1 VGTTPHEALLSAAEL
16 QVVQHGSRASFR
28 RRCLDALR
36 SVIQA
41 PAAFICLGTDDAR
54 AYADS
59 SRTVDGAVLPLKE
72 TSVTG
77 PGGSTVGVKL
87 SHAFGFV
94 PADVCSTTRRAYQG
108 TELYPDSERLELP
121 YFKTHSKGDKL
132 TQALIVFLHEGG
144 VLFGVCGLE
153 RRTEDGPFAPTDA
166 KTAEALAPFIVAGV
180 RAQIAYDE
188 LAREASALRAL
199 GRTTGAL
206 FVVDRDAKKVVWAAD
221 REHGIDWNEDVA
233 PIEDSL
239 VNAAQKLIEAGAR
252 GEALPTP
259 PRLPKGTVTA
269 VAKIDDD
276 PVFGSARVAVI
287 RVEPLGEKAKAMDAL
302 SRREREIARL
312 LVAGYSGVN
321 VAAIAGLSENTVR
334 TYVRR
339 LYQKLSVS
347 NRADLVRKLMAPEP
361 KVATGPASSQ
371 IAPPDSSLIGGDD
384 TLD

>member
-1 VGTTPHEALLSAAEL
+1 VGTTPHEELLSAAAL

-28 RRCLDALR
+28 RRVLDALR
-36 SVIQA
+36 SVIRA
-41 PAAFICLGTDDAR
+41 PAGFLCLGTEDAR
-54 AYADS
+54 AYGDS
-59 SRTVDGAVLPLKE
+59 SRMLDGTFLPLKD
-72 TSVTG
+72 TD
-77 PGGSTVGVKL
+77 GVRLAK
-87 SHAFGFV
+87 AFAFV
-94 PADVCSTTRRAYQG
+94 ASDVCATTRRAYLA

-121 YFKTHSKGDKL
+121 FFKTHSKPDKL
-132 TQALIVFLHEGG
+132 AHALLVFLHEGG

-153 RRTEDGPFAPTDA
+153 RRSSDGPFTATDV
-166 KTAEALAPFIVAGV
+166 KTAEALAAFIVAGA

-199 GRTTGAL
+199 GRAAGAL
-206 FVVDRDAKKVVWAAD
+206 YVIDRDARRVVWAAD
-221 REHGIDWNEDVA
+221 REHGIDWSEDVV

-239 VNAAQKLIEAGAR
+239 VNATSKLLEAAAR

-276 PVFGSARVAVI
+276 PVFGSARVAVV
-287 RVEPLGEKAKAMDAL
+287 RVEPLGEKAVAMDAL

-339 LYQKLSVS
+339 LYQKLGVS
-347 NRADLVRKLMAPEP
+347 NRADLVRKLIAPEP
-361 KVATGPASSQ
+361 KLATGPASSQ
-371 IAPPDSSLIGGDD
+371 IAPPDSSLVSGDD

>member
-1 VGTTPHEALLSAAEL
+1 MGTTPNEALLSAAAL

-28 RRCLDALR
+28 RRVLDALR
-36 SVIQA
+36 SVIHA
-41 PAAFICLGTDDAR
+41 PAGFLCLGTDDAR

-59 SRTVDGAVLPLKE
+59 TRMLGDSVFPLRNTE
-72 TSVTG
+72 G
-77 PGGSTVGVKL
+77 VGL
-87 SHAFGFV
+87 AEAFGFV
-94 PADVCSTTRRAYQG
+94 RTDVSATTRRAYLA
-108 TELYPDSERLELP
+108 TELYPDGERLDLP
-121 YFKTHSKGDKL
+121 FFKAHSKPDGL
-132 TQALIVFLHEGG
+132 AHALLVFLHEGG

-153 RRTEDGPFAPTDA
+153 RRAEDGPFTATDA
-166 KTAEALAPFIVAGV
+166 RAAEALAAFVVAGA

-199 GRTTGAL
+199 GRVAGAL
-206 FVVDRDAKKVVWAAD
+206 YVVDRDARKVIWAAD
-221 REHGIDWNEDVA
+221 RERGMDWNEDVV
-233 PIEDSL
+233 PIMDSL
-239 VNAAQKLIEAGAR
+239 VNAAERLLEAAAR

-276 PVFGSARVAVI
+276 PVFGSARVAVV
-287 RVEPLGEKAKAMDAL
+287 RVEPLGEKALAMDAL

-339 LYQKLSVS
+339 LYQKLGVS

-361 KVATGPASSQ
+361 KMATGPASSH
-371 IAPPDSSLIGGDD
+371 IAPPDSSLVGGDD

>member
-1 VGTTPHEALLSAAEL
+1 VGSTPHEALLAAAEL

-28 RRCLDALR
+28 RRVLDALR

-41 PAAFICLGTDDAR
+41 PAAFVCLGTDDTR

-59 SRTVDGAVLPLKE
+59 SRMVDGAVLPLKE
-72 TSVTG
+72 TS
-77 PGGSTVGVKL
+77 GVKL
-87 SHAFGFV
+87 AQAFGFV
-94 PADVCSTTRRAYQG
+94 PTDVCATTRRAYQA
-108 TELYPDSERLELP
+108 TELYPDAERMELP

-132 TQALIVFLHEGG
+132 TQALLVFLHEGG
-144 VLFGVCGLE
+144 VLFGICGLE
-153 RRTEDGPFAPTDA
+153 RRTEDGPFAPADA
-166 KTAEALAPFIVAGV
+166 KTAEALAAFIVAGT
-180 RAQIAYDE
+180 RTQIAYDE
-188 LAREASALRAL
+188 LAREASSLRAL
-199 GRTTGAL
+199 GKSKGAL
-206 FVVDRDAKKVVWAAD
+206 YVVDRDAKKVVWAAD
-221 REHGIDWNEDVA
+221 REHGIEWNEDVA

-239 VNAAQKLIEAGAR
+239 VNAAEKLIEAGAR

-259 PRLPKGTVTA
+259 PRLPKGSVTA

-276 PVFGSARVAVI
+276 PVFGSARVAVV
-287 RVEPLGEKAKAMDAL
+287 RVEPLGEKPPAMDAL

-321 VAAIAGLSENTVR
+321 VAAIAGRSENTVR

>member
-1 VGTTPHEALLSAAEL
+1 VGTTSHEELLSAAAL
-16 QVVQHGSRASFR
+16 QVVQHGSRWSFR
-28 RRCLDALR
+28 RRVLDALR

-41 PAAFICLGTDDAR
+41 PAAFFCLGTDDSR
-54 AYADS
+54 SYGDS
-59 SRTVDGAVLPLKE
+59 SRMLDGAIGPLKE
-72 TSVTG
+72 TDG
-77 PGGSTVGVKL
+77 VGL
-87 SHAFGFV
+87 AQAFGF
-94 PADVCSTTRRAYQG
+94 AASDVCATTRRAYQA

-121 YFKTHSKGDKL
+121 FFKTHSKPDEL
-132 TQALIVFLHEGG
+132 SHTLLVFLHEGG

-153 RRTEDGPFAPTDA
+153 RRSSDGAFTAVDLQ
-166 KTAEALAPFIVAGV
+166 TAEALAAFIVAGS

-199 GRTTGAL
+199 GRATGAL
-206 FVVDRDAKKVVWAAD
+206 YIIDRDAGKVVWAAD
-221 REHGIDWNEDVA
+221 REHGIDWKEDVE

-239 VNAAQKLIEAGAR
+239 VNAAKKLLEAAAR

-259 PRLPKGTVTA
+259 PRLPAGTMTA

-276 PVFGSARVAVI
+276 PVFGSARVAVV
-287 RVEPLGEKAKAMDAL
+287 RVEPVSQKTAAMDAL

-312 LVAGYSGVN
+312 LVSGYSGVN

-339 LYQKLSVS
+339 LYQKLNVS
-347 NRADLVRKLMAPEP
+347 NRADLVRRLMAPEP

-371 IAPPDSSLIGGDD
+371 IAPPDSSLASGDD

>member
-28 RRCLDALR
+28 RRVLDALR

-41 PAAFICLGTDDAR
+41 PAAFVCLGTDDGR
-54 AYADS
+54 AYGDS
-59 SRTVDGAVLPLKE
+59 SRMVDGAVLPLKE
-72 TSVTG
+72 TD
-77 PGGSTVGVKL
+77 GVRL
-87 SHAFGFV
+87 AQAFGFV
-94 PADVCSTTRRAYQG
+94 ATDVCSTTRRAYQAS
-108 TELYPDSERLELP
+108 ELYPDAERLELP
-121 YFKTHSKGDKL
+121 YFKTHSRPDKL
-132 TQALIVFLHEGG
+132 SHTLLVFLHEGG

-153 RRTEDGPFAPTDA
+153 RRAEDGPFAPTDA
-166 KTAEALAPFIVAGV
+166 NTAESLAAFIVAGA
-180 RAQIAYDE
+180 RTQIAYDE

-199 GRTTGAL
+199 GRGTGAL
-206 FVVDRDAKKVVWAAD
+206 YVVDRDARKVVWAAD
-221 REHGIDWNEDVA
+221 REHGIDWNEDVV

-259 PRLPKGTVTA
+259 PRLPKGVVTA

-276 PVFGSARVAVI
+276 PVFGSARVAVV
-287 RVEPLGEKAKAMDAL
+287 RVEALGEKPAAMDVL

>member
-1 VGTTPHEALLSAAEL
+1 MSTTPHEALLSAAEL

-28 RRCLDALR
+28 RRVLDALR
-36 SVIQA
+36 SVVPA
-41 PAAFICLGTDDAR
+41 PAAFVCLGTDDAR

-59 SRTVDGAVLPLKE
+59 TRLVDGTATPLSD
-72 TSVTG
+72 TAGIALTA
-77 PGGSTVGVKL
+77 
-87 SHAFGFV
+87 AFGFV
-94 PADVCSTTRRAYQG
+94 PADVCATLRRAYQA
-108 TELYPDSERLELP
+108 TELYPDAERLALP
-121 YFKTHSKGDKL
+121 YFAKHSKPDGL
-132 TQALIVFLHEGG
+132 VHALLVFLHEGG
-144 VLFGVCGLE
+144 VLFGACGLE
-153 RRTEDGPFAPTDA
+153 RRAADGPFGADDL
-166 KTAEALAPFIVAGV
+166 KTVESLASFIVAGA

-199 GRTTGAL
+199 ARGTGAL

-221 REHGIDWNEDVA
+221 REHGIDWKEDVA
-233 PIEDSL
+233 PIEDDL
-239 VNAAQKLIEAGAR
+239 VNAAKKLLEAGAR

-259 PRLPKGTVTA
+259 PRLPHGSVTQ

-276 PVFGSARVAVI
+276 PVFGSARVAVV
-287 RVEPLGEKAKAMDAL
+287 RVEPLGQKGALLDVL

-347 NRADLVRKLMAPEP
+347 NRADLVRKLMSPEP

-371 IAPPDSSLIGGDD
+371 IAPPDSSLVGGDD